1 MSLNGTSGM
10 CPWTLCLEWNFRTPF
25 SGAMDN
31 SVILYKEM
39 ALIQKGS
46 DHGIGQK
53 VQTVAHGIGVLKTGY
68 DIGKALWSV
77 GSTIAPYVG
86 RAAAAL
92 I

>member
-1 MSLNGTSGM
+1 
-10 CPWTLCLEWNFRTPF
+10 
-25 SGAMDN
+25 
-31 SVILYKEM
+31 M
-39 ALIQKGS
+39 ALIQKGR

-53 VQTVAHGIGVLKTGY
+53 VKTVAQGIGALKTGY
-68 DIGKALWSV
+68 DIGKTLWSV

>member
-1 MSLNGTSGM
+1 
-10 CPWTLCLEWNFRTPF
+10 
-25 SGAMDN
+25 
-31 SVILYKEM
+31 M
-39 ALIQKGS
+39 ALMQKGL

-53 VQTVAHGIGVLKTGY
+53 VQTLAHGIGTLKTGY
-68 DIGKALWSV
+68 DIGKSLWSV

>member
-1 MSLNGTSGM
+1 
-10 CPWTLCLEWNFRTPF
+10 
-25 SGAMDN
+25 
-31 SVILYKEM
+31 M

-53 VQTVAHGIGVLKTGY
+53 VQSVAHGIGVLKTGY
-68 DIGKALWSV
+68 DIGKTLWSV

>member
-1 MSLNGTSGM
+1 
-10 CPWTLCLEWNFRTPF
+10 
-25 SGAMDN
+25 
-31 SVILYKEM
+31 M

-53 VQTVAHGIGVLKTGY
+53 VKAVASGIGMIKTGY
-68 DIGKALWSV
+68 DVVKALWSV

-86 RAAAAL
+86 RVAAAM

>member
-1 MSLNGTSGM
+1 
-10 CPWTLCLEWNFRTPF
+10 
-25 SGAMDN
+25 
-31 SVILYKEM
+31 M
-39 ALIQKGS
+39 ALNQKGR

-53 VQTVAHGIGVLKTGY
+53 VQAVGNAIGVLKTGY
-68 DIGKALWSV
+68 DIGKTLWSV